1 MIRDLIKEKENKWC
15 LFLQVILEIG
25 EVEKFSSGFKK
36 RELIVRTD
44 DEYPQDLKIDFI
56 QDNCEKLDLF
66 IEGEL
71 VMVAFTIVSNLYQ
84 GKYYTNL
91 RGIAIG
97 EKVIEN
103 GVKKGKSKV
112 PKAKKVVKSDDDLN
126 F

>member
-1 MIRDLIKEKENKWC
+1 MHYVLEG
-15 LFLQVILEIG
+15 VILEIG
-25 EVEKFSSGFKK
+25 ETEKFASGFKK

-44 DEYPQDLKIDFI
+44 SEYPQDIKIDFI

-66 IEGEL
+66 MDGEL
-71 VMVAFTIVSNLYQ
+71 VMVAFTIIGNLYQ

-97 EKVIEN
+97 EKVIE
-103 GVKKGKSKV
+103 GETKKGKSKV
-112 PKAKKVVKSDDDLN
+112 KKVTKVEKSDDDLD

>member
-103 GVKKGKSKV
+103 GVKKVRVRYLK
-112 PKAKKVVKSDDDLN
+112 PKKLLN
-126 F
+126 QMMI

>member
-1 MIRDLIKEKENKWC
+1 MHYVLDG
-15 LFLQVILEIG
+15 VILEIG

-36 RELIVRTD
+36 RELIVRTE

-56 QDNCEKLDLF
+56 QENCEKLDLF
-66 IEGEL
+66 TDGEL
-71 VMVAFTIVSNLYQ
+71 VMVAFTIIGNLYQ

-97 EKVIEN
+97 ERVIDGET
-103 GVKKGKSKV
+103 KKGKSKV
-112 PKAKKVVKSDDDLN
+112 KKEKKVEKSEDDLG

>member
-1 MIRDLIKEKENKWC
+1 MHYVLDG
-15 LFLQVILEIG
+15 VILEIG

-36 RELIVRTD
+36 RELIVRTE

-56 QDNCEKLDLF
+56 QENCEKLDLF
-66 IEGEL
+66 MDGEL
-71 VMVAFTIVSNLYQ
+71 VMVAFTIIGNLYQ

-97 EKVIEN
+97 EKVIE
-103 GVKKGKSKV
+103 GGTKKGKSRVK
-112 PKAKKVVKSDDDLN
+112 KEKKVEKSEDDLD

>member
-1 MIRDLIKEKENKWC
+1 MHYLLEGP
-15 LFLQVILEIG
+15 ILKIG
-25 EVEKFSSGFKK
+25 EVEKFASGFKK
-36 RELIVRTD
+36 REIIVRTD
-44 DEYPQDLKIDFI
+44 DDDNPQDIKIDFI
-56 QDNCEKLDLF
+56 QDNCDKLDLF

>member
-1 MIRDLIKEKENKWC
+1 MHFVLDGT
-15 LFLQVILEIG
+15 ILSIG

-36 RELIVRTD
+36 RELIVRTSE
-44 DEYPQDLKIDFI
+44 EYPQDLKIDFI

-66 IEGEL
+66 VDGEE
-71 VMVAFTIVSNLYQ
+71 VMVAFTIIGNLYQ

-97 EKVIEN
+97 SRVIEN
-103 GVKKGKSKV
+103 GVKKGKSKAKEQ
-112 PKAKKVVKSDDDLN
+112 PKVKTGDGDLN

>member
-1 MIRDLIKEKENKWC
+1 MHYVLDGL
-15 LFLQVILEIG
+15 ILEIG
-25 EVEKFSSGFKK
+25 AVENFSSGFKK

-66 IEGEL
+66 KVGEA
-71 VMVAFTIVSNLYQ
+71 VMVAFTITCNKYQ
-84 GKYYTNL
+84 DKYFTNL

-97 EKVIEN
+97 ERIIEN
-103 GVKKGKSKV
+103 GEKKGSSRVKEE
-112 PKAKKVVKSDDDLN
+112 KKVTKSEDEMG

>member
-1 MIRDLIKEKENKWC
+1 MHYVLDG
-15 LFLQVILEIG
+15 VILEIG

-56 QDNCEKLDLF
+56 QDNCDKLDLF
-66 IEGEL
+66 TDGEE
-71 VMVAFTIVSNLYQ
+71 VMVAFTIIGNLYQ

-97 EKVIEN
+97 ERVIDGET
-103 GVKKGKSKV
+103 KKGKSKV
-112 PKAKKVVKSDDDLN
+112 KKEKKVTKSEDDLG